1 MAEYEPLEIRGF
13 YRSYSHLPIWEVM
26 DKAGIWEQVGLKV
39 TFEFCD
45 SSSAAEKA
53 LFDGSVDFVSGNH
66 ISPYLLVRRGKPIVS
81 LTSPSNSVNDRLVT
95 RFPIQHVS
103 ELRGKRIGDTTLVD
117 SIGGYHHPRGNH
129 MLYVMRGG
137 LGLDEVKFVEWTESN
152 SEFHAMQLEVVKSGK
167 VDAIFVTG
175 NTEKFDQ
182 AGLHV
187 LPLDRLPMINGPTLT
202 STLTTLQKKAGL
214 AERLVKAQVMGI
226 HFARTRRGETESILE
241 GLRQR
246 IPQGKNAAYRSVA
259 KLLPKPYPDHEGVAN
274 AYKLCCLKSPETEEM
289 SPMALWDLHY
299 LRELDNSGFID
310 ALYAND

>member
-1 MAEYEPLEIRGF
+1 MADYNIMEIRGF
-13 YRSYSHLPIWEVM
+13 YRSHSHLPIWEVM
-26 DKAGIWEQVGLKV
+26 DKAGIWERVGLRV

-81 LTSPSNSVNDRLVT
+81 LTSPSNNVNDKLVA
-95 RFPIQHVS
+95 RFPIKQVS

-129 MLYVMRGG
+129 MLYVMRAG
-137 LGLDEVKFVEWTESN
+137 LKLDEVEWVELSESN
-152 SEFHAMQLEVVKSGK
+152 NEFKAMQMDVLKNGK

-175 NTEKFDQ
+175 NTDKFEQ
-182 AGLHV
+182 AGLHA
-187 LPLDRLPMINGPTLT
+187 LALDRLPMINGPTLT
-202 STLTTLQKKAGL
+202 STLTTLQSKEGL
-214 AERLVKAQVMGI
+214 AERLVKAQLMGI

-246 IPQGKNAAYRSVA
+246 VPEAKNVAYRSVA

-299 LRELDNSGFID
+299 LRELDDSGFID
-310 ALYAND
+310 ALYQ

>member
-1 MAEYEPLEIRGF
+1 MADYNIMEIRGF
-13 YRSYSHLPIWEVM
+13 YRSHSHLPIWEVM
-26 DKAGIWEQVGLKV
+26 DKAGIWERVGLRV

-81 LTSPSNSVNDRLVT
+81 LTSPSNNVNDKLVA
-95 RFPIQHVS
+95 RFPIKQVS

-117 SIGGYHHPRGNH
+117 TIGGYHHPRGNH
-129 MLYVMRGG
+129 MLYVMRAG
-137 LGLDEVKFVEWTESN
+137 LKLDEVEWVELSESN
-152 SEFHAMQLEVVKSGK
+152 NEFKAMQMDVLKNGK

-175 NTEKFDQ
+175 NTDKFEQ
-182 AGLHV
+182 AGLHA
-187 LPLDRLPMINGPTLT
+187 LALDRLPMINGPTLT
-202 STLTTLQKKAGL
+202 STLTTLQSKEGL
-214 AERLVKAQVMGI
+214 AERLVKAQLMGI

-246 IPQGKNAAYRSVA
+246 VPEAKNVAYRSVA

-310 ALYAND
+310 ALYQ